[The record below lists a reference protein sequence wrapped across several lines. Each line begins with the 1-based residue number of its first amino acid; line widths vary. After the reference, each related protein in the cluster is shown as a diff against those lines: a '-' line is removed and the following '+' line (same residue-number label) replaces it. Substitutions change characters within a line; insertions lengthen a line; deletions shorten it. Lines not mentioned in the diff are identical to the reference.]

1 MYIFMMADQPSS
13 SSFHS
18 HDLSHQVTVLSS
30 QVTEKIAVGRDKW
43 VKKKENNEKL
53 NLAIL
58 EVNELKIQRE
68 NNPSIE
74 SIQR

>member
-43 VKKKENNEKL
+43 VKKKRKQWKVKFGYTRSERVKDT
-53 NLAIL
+53 AR
-58 EVNELKIQRE
+58 K
-68 NNPSIE
+68 
-74 SIQR
+74 